1 MPLVGLAG
9 RDWTVFGAMAA
20 GPMLIGHTGMNYALK
35 HYRATTVNVAALGEP
50 VGASLIAW
58 LVPAIHEAPAPTTVI
73 GGLLVLVG
81 IGLSVGGETSQVS
94 IPKDG
99 LGEAQH

>member
-1 MPLVGLAG
+1 
-9 RDWTVFGAMAA
+9 
-20 GPMLIGHTGMNYALK
+20 
-35 HYRATTVNVAALGEP
+35 

-58 LVPAIHEAPAPTTVI
+58 LVPAIHEVPAPTTVI